1 MNDLI
6 RKELIIFTSQS
17 LKQYGFRAVRMDTI
31 AHNMKI
37 SKRTLY
43 EIYGTK
49 DNLISNC
56 FISYLDRTKNMFE
69 ITKYNASDP
78 LKYLFDISKQYIN
91 NLYKAECVFWLDIT
105 KYYPHIY
112 HSIQKIWT
120 DELER
125 SLLNCKNKLLIGP
138 DIDIK
143 SFLHSFVC
151 LLYSARI
158 SNLPIEMSYKSA
170 FYMMRGILTIS
181 GVMKMDLFYDN
192 KFC

>member
-1 MNDLI
+1 M
-6 RKELIIFTSQS
+6 
-17 LKQYGFRAVRMDTI
+17 
-31 AHNMKI
+31 
-37 SKRTLY
+37 
-43 EIYGTK
+43 
-49 DNLISNC
+49 
-56 FISYLDRTKNMFE
+56 
-69 ITKYNASDP
+69 
-78 LKYLFDISKQYIN
+78 
-91 NLYKAECVFWLDIT
+91 
-105 KYYPHIY
+105 
-112 HSIQKIWT
+112 
-120 DELER
+120 ER
-125 SLLNCKNKLLIGP
+125 SLLNCKKKLLIGS